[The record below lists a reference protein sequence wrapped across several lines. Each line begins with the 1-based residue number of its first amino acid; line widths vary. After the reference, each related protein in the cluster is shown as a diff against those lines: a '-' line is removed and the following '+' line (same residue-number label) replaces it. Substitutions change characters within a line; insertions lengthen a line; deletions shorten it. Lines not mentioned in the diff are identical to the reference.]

1 MSAPMTDAMPAST
14 ASTNG
19 SKAEGPIFATL
30 DAPALQA
37 DLLNLLCRT
46 ARENGR
52 IEITNCGGGACVL
65 ISKDELDGLERAL
78 EILSNTDGAGKMREH
93 LEECAICLVLT

>member
-1 MSAPMTDAMPAST
+1 MSAPQSHTSEPMPTAKSDST
-14 ASTNG
+14 
-19 SKAEGPIFATL
+19 GPIFATL

-46 ARENGR
+46 AREKGR

-78 EILSNTDGAGKMREH
+78 EILSRTDGAMKMREE
-93 LEECAICLVLT
+93 LEECAVCVVLT